1 VCREEPNSVAFDRRD
16 LITVD
21 EALPSRQLR
30 LNLGVQCRRIVHV
43 DVKQREPGGVQ
54 QAKQT
59 HLMGC
64 LLGTACLFITRSVM
78 SGARSPARKLP

>member
-1 VCREEPNSVAFDRRD
+1 VFALDSVAFDRRD

-43 DVKQREPGGVQ
+43 DVKQREAGGVQ
-54 QAKQT
+54 RP
-59 HLMGC
+59 G
-64 LLGTACLFITRSVM
+64 S
-78 SGARSPARKLP
+78 